1 MHNQSALVDIETA
14 VSIRSP
20 DRKQPCWVKEQR
32 KTRMLSTTTFLP
44 TQLQRR
50 THTHSC
56 AFPILTPRAR
66 SKANPISIFRFGKKF
81 KARVIHQLFMIDA
94 RNQVYVTTGR
104 NRGIGTDRKPISRG
118 REDVRSNSEILL
130 FREEK

>member
-1 MHNQSALVDIETA
+1 
-14 VSIRSP
+14 
-20 DRKQPCWVKEQR
+20 
-32 KTRMLSTTTFLP
+32 
-44 TQLQRR
+44 
-50 THTHSC
+50 
-56 AFPILTPRAR
+56 
-66 SKANPISIFRFGKKF
+66 
-81 KARVIHQLFMIDA
+81 MIDA

>member
-1 MHNQSALVDIETA
+1 
-14 VSIRSP
+14 
-20 DRKQPCWVKEQR
+20 
-32 KTRMLSTTTFLP
+32 MLSTTTFLP